1 MKYAYIVIMV
11 TTANREEAEK
21 IARRLLDEKLIACA
35 NIIGPVSS
43 LFWWSGKLE
52 KSEEYVLLLKS
63 RLELFE
69 KLSES
74 VKALHGY
81 EVPEIIALPI
91 IKGSPAYMEW
101 LNSTLRLE

>member
-1 MKYAYIVIMV
+1 MV

>member
-1 MKYAYIVIMV
+1 LKYAYIVIMV